1 MYKYK
6 LIFTCA
12 DGFEGEEI
20 VMAVNR
26 IMAMEVFETF
36 GYEDVVSLECY
47 YIEDEEDE

>member
-26 IMAMEVFETF
+26 IMAMEVFEAF

-47 YIEDEEDE
+47 RIEDEEDE